1 MYNMFSSSGLLIRWK
16 YIAGMD
22 IIVEYSTVLMTDD
35 TIKLYLYIQS
45 CYSVFV
51 QDACNG
57 V

>member
-1 MYNMFSSSGLLIRWK
+1 MFSSSGLLIRWK

-22 IIVEYSTVLMTDD
+22 IIVKYSTVVMTDD